1 MSLTAIRH
9 ADLAKVEARNVNKEG
24 GPYRCQGCGEVLTLK
39 KGRVV
44 VHHFAH
50 RPPFTCDWGA
60 RESAE
65 HLEAKLAIH
74 DALRADPAVT
84 DVRLEAPV
92 GDAAVADVLAKI
104 RGQWVAIEVQRSEL
118 TAASIAQRTANY
130 HARGVS
136 VLWVA
141 LTGPESTDDRYSPSV
156 WERWVHFA
164 YYGRI
169 YYWTQGQTV
178 TPYHLGEHT
187 LYVAP
192 SSWFKHGDLHYGGG
206 YERPSRR
213 WRIPHR
219 GAPVQISVHFQARR
233 CPGRKTKTIAV
244 PACSL
249 YIDRQP
255 AWWTAASDR

>member
-1 MSLTAIRH
+1 MSLTAIRG
-9 ADLAKVEARNVNKEG
+9 ADLAKVEARSVGKDG

-50 RPPFTCDWGA
+50 RPPVNCAGGA
-60 RESAE
+60 GESAE
-65 HLEAKLAIH
+65 HYEAKLAIY
-74 DALRADPAVT
+74 DALLADPAVT
-84 DVRLEAPV
+84 EVRLEAPV
-92 GDAAVADVLAKI
+92 GDTAVADVLAKI
-104 RGQWVAIEVQRSEL
+104 RGHWVAVEVQRSEL
-118 TAASIAQRTANY
+118 TAALMAQRTANY
-130 HARGVS
+130 HAKGVS

-141 LTGPESTDDRYSPSV
+141 LASRELAGVRYSPSA

-178 TPYHLGEHT
+178 TPYHLAEHT
-187 LYVAP
+187 LYVEP
-192 SSWFKHGDLHYGGG
+192 SSWFDTGKLKQGGG
-206 YERPSRR
+206 YERRSKR
-213 WRIPHR
+213 WRTPHR
-219 GAPVQISVHFQARR
+219 GRSVMISSHFQARR
-233 CPGRKTKTIAV
+233 CAGRRTKTIVV

-255 AWWTAASDR
+255 AWWTVASEV